1 MSNTKIN
8 VFLIDDSEEDN
19 FYVEDIISENERIG
33 EVTSFLDSEKA
44 LQHIIDLDER
54 NQELPH
60 LILIDVRMPDLD
72 GFEWIDEIDQHFRE
86 FKPVLMML
94 TSSRHRKDVE
104 SFDKQFLAK
113 ELLSKPLEQAVFDE
127 LLKKY
132 F

>member
-1 MSNTKIN
+1 MSDTKIN
-8 VFLIDDSEEDN
+8 VFLIDDSEETN
-19 FYVEDIISENERIG
+19 FYVEDVISENERIG

-44 LQHIIDLDER
+44 LQFIIDLHEKNED
-54 NQELPH
+54 LPH

-72 GFEWIDEIDQHFRE
+72 GFEWIDEIDQHFTD
-86 FKPVLMML
+86 FKPVIMML

-113 ELLSKPLEQAVFDE
+113 ELLSKPLEKSVFDD
-127 LLKKY
+127 LVKKY